1 MSQLKLYKTLTEPC
15 EFPSDLKGF
24 EYRSYNGTVEDRA
37 AWAEICKNGLVGDD
51 ADATRFV
58 EVIEGADGY
67 KPENVFFITENGT
80 PVATITALVQENG
93 RGWVHMVSVRKESR
107 GKGLGA
113 YLNQIALAAL
123 SKAGCTYVGLT
134 TDEFRVP
141 AVKSYLNVYKTN
153 AVNVKLNQINYVPDS
168 QGRRNETSI
177 SLRSGNNKGNN
188 SICFIDNKGI
198 LYCVPQL
205 CTNENTVECFRNIK
219 DFEIRLYLDKK
230 LGKDGE
236 TVNIGLD
243 RTLFIN
249 VSRTGKVT
257 VPGIT
262 MGKEV
267 NCGLSAHQKG
277 YYQCSLSTMIE
288 SM

>member
-1 MSQLKLYKTLTEPC
+1 MKKAFTLAEVIMAAIVLTLLAVVMVSTLKSNLPNTDLVKFRYAYGTILEIIAKMANNQDCYPTENLFARKPRTGC
-15 EFPSDLKGF
+15 EFHNTF
-24 EYRSYNGTVEDRA
+24 
-37 AWAEICKNGLVGDD
+37 
-51 ADATRFV
+51 
-58 EVIEGADGY
+58 
-67 KPENVFFITENGT
+67 
-80 PVATITALVQENG
+80 
-93 RGWVHMVSVRKESR
+93 
-107 GKGLGA
+107 
-113 YLNQIALAAL
+113 
-123 SKAGCTYVGLT
+123 
-134 TDEFRVP
+134 
-141 AVKSYLNVYKTN
+141 KSYLNVYKTN
-153 AVNVKLNQINYVPDS
+153 NVNVSLSQINYIPDS

-177 SLRSGNNKGNN
+177 SLRSGNNSKGNN

-198 LYCVPQL
+198 LYCVPEL

-230 LGKDGE
+230 LGKNGE

-267 NCGLSAHQKG
+267 DCGLAAHQKG